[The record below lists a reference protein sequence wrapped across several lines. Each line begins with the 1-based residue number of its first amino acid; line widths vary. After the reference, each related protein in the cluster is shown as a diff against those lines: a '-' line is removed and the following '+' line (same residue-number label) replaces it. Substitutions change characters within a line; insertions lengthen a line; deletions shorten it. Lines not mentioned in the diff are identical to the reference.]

1 MSFWTE
7 DHASYPV
14 EPFLLGEV
22 QARGELIHDGPGIRD
37 TAGPEAIEPGIRVL
51 PHEYEDDHRGPHQD
65 VAGRELTSEDGQRA
79 TFRPMPPLPIN
90 QSGGNKASSQIRIPI
105 SNLTKKQWLKMRDND
120 AKAKEIVWVPLG
132 CYRLQRAKE
141 QKRVLPAKEADDC
154 LKLYLKKWGKRA
166 PSCTLRPEFGGDES
180 DTPPSLPSNQP
191 PSQTIGIRER
201 TPSPTPTRDHASTAS
216 LRVRNRLGPKTTS
229 ARERLGPKLTALN
242 RLGPKTTDVSK
253 PVDKTIGAS
262 KPVDK
267 TRPRP
272 SGPSAKI
279 LACRAAARAMAAKHQ
294 DPATQPSDK
303 VMACKLAA
311 RKRQQERNWN
321 APRNP
326 PKRRREE
333 THGEQTG
340 GVYIEF
346 GGTSVQL
353 RNRRQGETHGKRTG
367 GIYVEFGGASIPL
380 KNPYHDMVGYSI
392 RQSLKKKD
400 NE

>member
-1 MSFWTE
+1 MSFWME

-79 TFRPMPPLPIN
+79 TFRPLPPLPIN

-191 PSQTIGIRER
+191 PSQT
-201 TPSPTPTRDHASTAS
+201 
-216 LRVRNRLGPKTTS
+216 TS
-229 ARERLGPKLTALN
+229 ARERLGPKLTILD
-242 RLGPKTTDVSK
+242 RLGPKITDVST
-253 PVDKTIGAS
+253 PVDKSSDASKPLDKSSDAS

-267 TRPRP
+267 TRPQP

-279 LACRAAARAMAAKHQ
+279 LACRAAAKAMAAKHQ
-294 DPATQPSDK
+294 DPATQPSNK
-303 VMACKLAA
+303 VEACKLAA
-311 RKRQQERNWN
+311 RKRQHERNWN

-326 PKRRREE
+326 PKRRRED
-333 THGEQTG
+333 TLGQQTG
-340 GVYIEF
+340 GVHIEF
-346 GGTSVQL
+346 GGTSVQM
-353 RNRRQGETHGKRTG
+353 RNRRQGETYGKRTG
-367 GIYVEFGGASIPL
+367 GIYVEFGGTSIPL

>member
-22 QARGELIHDGPGIRD
+22 PARGELIHDGPGIRD
-37 TAGPEAIEPGIRVL
+37 TAGPQAIEPGVRVL

-65 VAGRELTSEDGQRA
+65 VAGRELTSEDGRRA
-79 TFRPMPPLPIN
+79 TVRPLPPLPIN
-90 QSGGNKASSQIRIPI
+90 QSGKNRASSEIRIPI
-105 SNLTKKQWLKMRDND
+105 SNLTRKQWQRMKDDD
-120 AKAKEIVWVPLG
+120 AKAKEIIWVPLD
-132 CYRLQRAKE
+132 CYSLQRAKE

-154 LKLYLKKWGKRA
+154 RKRYLEKWGKRA
-166 PSCTLRPEFGGDES
+166 PSYTLRPELGELFSKDES
-180 DTPPSLPSNQP
+180 DTSPSLPSNQP
-191 PSQTIGIRER
+191 PSQTVGI
-201 TPSPTPTRDHASTAS
+201 
-216 LRVRNRLGPKTTS
+216 
-229 ARERLGPKLTALN
+229 RERLGPKLTIHE

-253 PVDKTIGAS
+253 PVDSSSDAG

-267 TRPRP
+267 ARPRP
-272 SGPSAKI
+272 SGPSAKV
-279 LACRAAARAMAAKHQ
+279 LACRDAARAMAAKHQ

-303 VMACKLAA
+303 VVACKLAA
-311 RKRQQERNWN
+311 KKRQQERTWN

-340 GVYIEF
+340 EVCIEF

-353 RNRRQGETHGKRTG
+353 RNQRQGETHGKRTG
-367 GIYVEFGGASIPL
+367 GIYVEFGGMSVQL

-392 RQSLKKKD
+392 RKSLKKND